1 ALGVLFLLAGILC
14 FAVMEAIA
22 KDLTQRYSVVE
33 VTWVRYVVNLL
44 LLLLLFVRRPPR
56 EVLAT
61 ARLKLQLLRGACI
74 LAMTL
79 LFFGAISLMGL
90 ADATAVLYAAPF
102 FIVAL
107 SVPMLG
113 ERVGLHRW
121 IGVFVGFVG
130 VLVVT
135 RPGAGVYGWPALLVV
150 AAAVIYGVYTNITR
164 LLGPTERPWTTVFY
178 TALVGAVLMTFA
190 GPFFWSPPLP
200 FDWLLLVL
208 TGVLGG
214 VGHYFIFKAYET
226 AQPSALA
233 PFTYSHLVWATLLGL
248 IVFGEFPDF
257 WTIVGAAIIVSSGIY
272 IWHRERIAG
281 RRAAAALARGPE
293 RSL

>member
-1 ALGVLFLLAGILC
+1 MSQASKTQSYALGVLFLLGGILC

-22 KDLTQRYSVVE
+22 KLLTQRYTVVE
-33 VTWVRYVVNLL
+33 VTWARYLVNLL
-44 LLLLLFVRRPPR
+44 LLLLLFLNRPAH

-61 ARLKLQLLRGACI
+61 RRLGLQLLRGACI

-102 FIVAL
+102 FIVAF

-113 ERVGLHRW
+113 ERVGVHRW
-121 IGVFVGFVG
+121 VSVFVGFLG

-150 AAAVIYGVYTNITR
+150 AAAVIYGLYTNITR

-190 GPFFWSPPLP
+190 VPFFWSSPRPA
-200 FDWLLLVL
+200 DWPLLVL

-214 VGHYFIFKAYET
+214 VGHYFIFKAYEA

-248 IVFGEFPDF
+248 ILFGEFPDI
-257 WTIVGAAIIVSSGIY
+257 WTVVGAGIIVASGIY
-272 IWHRERIAG
+272 IWHRERIRAG
-281 RRAAAALARGPE
+281 R
-293 RSL
+293 